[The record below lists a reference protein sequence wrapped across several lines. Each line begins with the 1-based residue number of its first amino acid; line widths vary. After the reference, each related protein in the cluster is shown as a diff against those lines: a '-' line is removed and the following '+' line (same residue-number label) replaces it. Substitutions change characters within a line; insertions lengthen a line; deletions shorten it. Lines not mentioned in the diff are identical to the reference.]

1 MAEII
6 QEEKG
11 KGGKKKAKK
20 HPPHIDMTPMV
31 DLMCLLI
38 TFFMLTTAFSKAK
51 VMDIVLPEKIE
62 NPDKQN
68 SPAVAKSRNV
78 NIILGP
84 DNRIFW
90 YPGAVEPADYNNNI
104 FPPLVELDYSE
115 TGIRKLLLEKNTT
128 LARKIAEFNDKV
140 IRGEIVLSQD
150 SVAGSIKK
158 LKNDDDTDPFV
169 QIKAY
174 KEATYGNFVDIL
186 DEMNICGIGR
196 YMFVDI
202 AWYEEKMVEIA
213 TGKTTVASAN

>member
-38 TFFMLTTAFSKAK
+38 TFFMLTTAFAKAK
-51 VMDIVLPEKIE
+51 VMDIVLPEKLE
-62 NPDKQN
+62 NPEEQKA
-68 SPAVAKSRNV
+68 PAVAESRNV

-90 YPGAVEPADYNNNI
+90 YPGAVKPADYNNNV
-104 FPPLVELDYSE
+104 FPPLIELDYSA
-115 TGIRKLLLEKNTT
+115 TGIRQLLLDKNKT

-150 SVAGSIKK
+150 SIQGSIRK
-158 LKNDDDTDPFV
+158 LKADDDTGPFV

-174 KEATYGNFVDIL
+174 KEANYGNFVDIL

-202 AWYEEKMVEIA
+202 TWYEEKMVEIA
-213 TGKTTVASAN
+213 VGKATASTN

>member
-6 QEEKG
+6 QEEKS

-38 TFFMLTTAFSKAK
+38 TFFMLTTAFAKAK
-51 VMDIVLPEKIE
+51 VMDIVLPEKIDT
-62 NPDKQN
+62 PDEQR
-68 SPAVAKSRNV
+68 SMVAESRNV

-84 DNRIFW
+84 DDRIFW
-90 YPGAVEPADYNNNI
+90 YPGAVKPEEYNNNI
-104 FPPLVELDYSE
+104 FPPLVELDYSA
-115 TGIRKLLLEKNTT
+115 TGVRQLLLDKNKT
-128 LARKIAEFNDKV
+128 LAKNIREFQDKV
-140 IRGEIVLSQD
+140 LKGELVLTQD

-158 LKNDDDTDPFV
+158 LKADDDTGPFV

-174 KEATYGNFVDIL
+174 KESTYGNFVDIL

-202 AWYEEKMVEIA
+202 TWYEEKMVEIA
-213 TGKTTVASAN
+213 TGKTVVASTN

>member
-62 NPDKQN
+62 NPDQQN

-90 YPGAVEPADYNNNI
+90 YPGAVDPADYNNNI
-104 FPPLVELDYSE
+104 FPPLVELDYSA

-158 LKNDDDTDPFV
+158 LKNDDDTGPFV